1 MSRIESSYPPSP
13 LCDSAGITTSAPGAA
28 ASAAPLVS
36 IVTPTL
42 NQASFIEATLV
53 SVMRQ
58 TYPSVQHIVVDG
70 GSTDGTQE
78 ILARYQDRY
87 NLAWTSGADSG
98 MYEAVNRG
106 MATADGDV
114 LAYLNSD
121 DLYLPWT
128 IETVVRRLQR
138 DRSAEVVY
146 GDALLLNDFSRRVRL
161 AFYPPF
167 TRAFVLHA
175 GSLMQPTVFWRR
187 AAYEAVGGFDENL
200 RFVGDLDYWIRL
212 GERCRFAKIDEILA
226 VERSHAAA
234 KTSAFTA
241 ELLQEARQVRSRH
254 DRAGATGAR
263 LSGIGERTR
272 SWLWR
277 RACWMKLVLAWR
289 GVLHRGDRWAGF
301 LGAAKPEMSFVR
313 VGLLQVP
320 FLGRRFAD
328 DAVVPSAAW
337 IDQLTGRNEP
347 S

>member
-1 MSRIESSYPPSP
+1 M
-13 LCDSAGITTSAPGAA
+13 TTAKT
-28 ASAAPLVS
+28 SAAPLVS

-42 NQASFIEATLV
+42 NQASFIEATLA

-70 GSTDGTQE
+70 GSTDGTQA
-78 ILARYQDRY
+78 ILARYEDRY
-87 NLAWTSGADSG
+87 NLKWTSDADSG

-106 MATADGDV
+106 MAMADGDV

-128 IETVVRRLQR
+128 VETVVRRLQR
-138 DRSAEVVY
+138 DQWADVVF
-146 GDALLLNDFSRRVRL
+146 GDALLLNHSSRRVRL

-167 TRAFVLHA
+167 TRAFVLRA

-187 AAYEAVGGFDENL
+187 AAFEAVGDFDEHL

-212 GERCRFAKIDEILA
+212 GERCRFAKTDEILA
-226 VERSHAAA
+226 VERSHPAA
-234 KTSAFTA
+234 KTSAFRT
-241 ELLQEARQVRSRH
+241 ELLREAGLVRSKH
-254 DRAGATGAR
+254 DPAGATVAR

-277 RACWMKLVLAWR
+277 RACWVKFLLAWR
-289 GVLHRGDRWAGF
+289 GVLRSGDRWARF
-301 LGAAKPEMSFVR
+301 LAAARPELSLVR
-313 VGLLQVP
+313 VGLVQVP

-328 DAVVPSAAW
+328 DAVVPSPAW
-337 IDQLTGRNEP
+337 IDQLVGRREA

>member
-1 MSRIESSYPPSP
+1 MT
-13 LCDSAGITTSAPGAA
+13 G

-58 TYPSVQHIVVDG
+58 TYPRIQHIVVDG

-87 NLAWTSGADSG
+87 NLTWTSGADSG
-98 MYEAVNRG
+98 MYEAINRG
-106 MATADGDV
+106 LATADGDV

-138 DRSAEVVY
+138 DRSAEVIH
-146 GDALLLNDFSRRVRL
+146 GDALLLNDSSRQVRL

-167 TRAFVLHA
+167 TQAFVLRA

-187 AAYEAVGGFDENL
+187 AAYETVGGFDEHL

-212 GERCRFAKIDEILA
+212 GEKCRFAKMDEILA
-226 VERSHAAA
+226 VERTHAAA
-234 KTSAFTA
+234 KTSAFRT
-241 ELLQEARQVRSRH
+241 ELLLEARQVRSRH
-254 DRAGATGAR
+254 DRSGPTRAR
-263 LSGIGERTR
+263 LSGIGERAR

-277 RACWMKLVLAWR
+277 RAYWLKFLLAWR
-289 GVLHRGDRWAGF
+289 GVLHRGDHWAGF
-301 LGAAKPEMSFVR
+301 LGAAKPELSLVR
-313 VGLLQVP
+313 VLLLQVP
-320 FLGRRFAD
+320 LLGWRFAD
-328 DAVVPSAAW
+328 DAVLPSPAW
-337 IDQLTGRNEP
+337 IDQLTGRHDHG
-347 S
+347 